1 MHDLSHAESL
11 IEIAEI
17 DLTALREMSDK
28 RFFASRVVGCHAQQ
42 AIEKLLKCWLV
53 ILRLEYPLTH
63 SIGQLL
69 QLIRNQDTEASQ
81 FEDLQEF
88 TPYAVL
94 FRYEKI
100 TTKTPNL
107 DRDTAI
113 ARIDDLMHI
122 VRKRLDAARRMS
134 ESQQT
139 QTT

>member
-17 DLTALREMSDK
+17 DFTALRGMSDE
-28 RFFASRVVGCHAQQ
+28 RFLASRVVGFHAQQ

-53 ILRLEYPLTH
+53 ILRIEYPLTH

-94 FRYEKI
+94 FAMKRPQQELQTLI
-100 TTKTPNL
+100 EIRL
-107 DRDTAI
+107 LLG
-113 ARIDDLMHI
+113 LMI
-122 VRKRLDAARRMS
+122 SCTSSGKGSMQR
-134 ESQQT
+134 EE
-139 QTT
+139 